1 MTATGYGVGVRRP
14 VGLTVDH
21 AAGVVLP
28 AAVWAKVCLSLKGEL
43 GEDTFGSWLGQAC
56 VRQTAA
62 GQLVLV
68 TPTGIA
74 RDWVRRNAWRRIVD
88 LWGQLDPLGRR
99 LELKS
104 RVEFDGD

>member
-1 MTATGYGVGVRRP
+1 MTATGYGVGVRRS
-14 VGLTVDH
+14 VGHTVDQ

-43 GEDTFGSWLGQAC
+43 GDDTFGSWLGQAV
-56 VRQTAA
+56 VRQTGA

-74 RDWVRRNAWRRIVD
+74 ATGCAATPGAGPSTFGASWIRWAAAWT
-88 LWGQLDPLGRR
+88 
-99 LELKS
+99 
-104 RVEFDGD
+104 